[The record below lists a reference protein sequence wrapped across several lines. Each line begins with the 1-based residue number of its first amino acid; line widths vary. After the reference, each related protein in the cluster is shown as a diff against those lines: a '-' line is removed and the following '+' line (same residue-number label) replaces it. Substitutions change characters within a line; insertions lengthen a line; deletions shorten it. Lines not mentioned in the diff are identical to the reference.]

1 MDNAEFLNELKRLDF
16 EDFLWVIFIIIA
28 LLNIYG
34 DYNDKEFLK
43 THRSQFKK
51 NANLIFEITLII
63 TFLIYIY
70 FFMRNY
76 YFYQKATLEEKQL
89 YLIKVLGS
97 TFLLAGVILLIYFQ
111 TKQTDFLGTPA
122 A

>member
-70 FFMRNY
+70 FFMRIY

>member
-76 YFYQKATLEEKQL
+76 YFYQKATPEEKQL